1 MDNNDIK
8 KIGIF
13 GGSFNP
19 IHRGHIEMANLAIE
33 KLDLDRL
40 YLVPVGIPCHRC
52 DNNFV
57 SGQDRM
63 AMIKLVCLKN
73 KKLFPCDY
81 EIISEKV
88 SYTYDTL
95 LKIMEKHPD
104 SLIYE
109 IIGEDSAEYLT
120 SWKNYKE
127 MVNLCKFVFF
137 KRKGYKST
145 TNGLLTIEAPLFNI
159 SSTLVR
165 EKIKNNEPL
174 EDYITPEVEEYIRE
188 HLLYK

>member
-1 MDNNDIK
+1 MGNNNIK

-19 IHRGHIEMANLAIE
+19 IHRGHMEMANLAIE

-95 LKIMEKHPD
+95 LKIAEIHPD

-120 SWKNYKE
+120 SWKNYEK
-127 MVNLCKFVFF
+127 MVDLCKFVFF
-137 KRKGYKST
+137 KRKGYQST
-145 TNGLLTIEAPLFNI
+145 IDGLLTIEAPLFNI
-159 SSTLVR
+159 SSTLIR

-174 EDYITPEVEEYIRE
+174 EDYITPEVEKYIRE
-188 HLLYK
+188 HNLYR